1 MARMRAQPMQ
11 ALPVAPGSHLPLR
24 RYVRH
29 PREIVSL
36 VVAIIAS
43 LLLLAAA
50 VSEVT
55 TALDEQRTPD
65 VYALALVFA
74 PLLIWF
80 ARGQLWAQQRLSG
93 IKLTR
98 EQFPEAYAMLVDA
111 AGRSGLSYVPDAYV
125 VLGNGVINAAASGHG
140 LRRFVFINSDLVEV
154 GGGAREPD
162 ALRFV
167 IAHEVGHIAAGH
179 VSYWRIL
186 GTFAS
191 QWIPLVGSTLSRAQE
206 FTADSY
212 GHALAP
218 QGARSAMA
226 TLAGG
231 KYLGRSVDVD
241 AMADRAVTE
250 PGSSSGSP
258 TPSRATRCCCG
269 ASTHCAT
276 GAVPAAC
283 SGARRSRGSGA
294 GRPRRGRTP
303 FLPWSAS
310 SRRPS
315 RRTPPRSSRGNPDL
329 SHRRGRRSVPCRA
342 RRRTVHATMTSGGSL
357 GRSSDRVAPGGSPDV
372 LGSGVGGLGAH
383 SSPVDRTAGDG
394 CDDTRTTLEHRR
406 QHRDPDPE
414 HGQTGTDEAR
424 RAVAPPGGQHHRA
437 EPGTERVGRVERR
450 VVEGGGER
458 LTLVRDVHQARLEQ
472 RHDDRGQQPQDED
485 HDDGEPERVR
495 RPAEEGQE
503 HGDEAERADDALE
516 HADAVGDPPAQHHAR
531 DHADAVCREHP
542 RDVALVQA
550 GELGHGRRDEGVH
563 REHAAEADDA
573 DEQGEPD
580 LYTAQRLHLGAHGL
594 VAARRLVRQED
605 GDGHDGQGRDGAD
618 EDVGQVPGEPL
629 AEQRRHGH
637 PDDVRDPEAAEDGRH
652 RGSTAL
658 VRHEGGSHDRADP
671 EEGAV
676 REACEE
682 PRRHDGGVAVRREDG
697 EVRDG
702 KEAHQAHEQALAR
715 DLRRGDGDER
725 GPDDHAER
733 VGRHV
738 VTGRGDVD
746 TGALGDLR
754 QQTHR
759 HELRGADGETSHGE
773 REDGEGRATSGGAHR
788 GSPVGV
794 VRSAARVVA
803 PAWWQGGVVRI
814 AVDPVSDSNGNGGAA
829 TVIPMPSTFERLL
842 GRLRGIVRGASAPS
856 RSRSRQGSPPSRP

>member
-1 MARMRAQPMQ
+1 MAAMRAQPMQ
-11 ALPVAPGSHLPLR
+11 VLPVAPGSHLPLR

-29 PREIVSL
+29 PRESVTL
-36 VVAIIAS
+36 VVAIVTS
-43 LLLLAAA
+43 VLLLAAA
-50 VSEVT
+50 VSEVS
-55 TALDEQRTPD
+55 TAIDEQRTPD

-80 ARGQLWAQQRLSG
+80 ARGPLWAQPRLSG
-93 IKLTR
+93 IKLTP

-140 LRRFVFINSDLVEV
+140 LRRFVFINSDLLEV

-191 QWIPLVGSTLSRAQE
+191 QWIPQVGSTLSRAQE
-206 FTADSY
+206 FTADNY

-218 QGARSAMA
+218 QGASTSAARS
-226 TLAGG
+226 TWTRWRTGPSPS
-231 KYLGRSVDVD
+231 RV
-241 AMADRAVTE
+241 
-250 PGSSSGSP
+250 SSSGSP

-310 SRRPS
+310 SRHPS

-329 SHRRGRRSVPCRA
+329 SRRRGRRSVRCRA

-357 GRSSDRVAPGGSPDV
+357 GRSSDRVAPGGSLDV
-372 LGSGVGGLGAH
+372 LRSGVGGLGGH
-383 SSPVDRTAGDG
+383 SSPVDRTAGAG

-406 QHRDPDPE
+406 QHRDTDPE

-424 RAVAPPGGQHHRA
+424 GAVAPPGGQHHRA

-472 RHDDRGQQPQDED
+472 RHDDRGQQAEDED

-503 HGDEAERADDALE
+503 HGD
-516 HADAVGDPPAQHHAR
+516 
-531 DHADAVCREHP
+531 
-542 RDVALVQA
+542 
-550 GELGHGRRDEGVH
+550 
-563 REHAAEADDA
+563 
-573 DEQGEPD
+573 
-580 LYTAQRLHLGAHGL
+580 
-594 VAARRLVRQED
+594 
-605 GDGHDGQGRDGAD
+605 
-618 EDVGQVPGEPL
+618 
-629 AEQRRHGH
+629 
-637 PDDVRDPEAAEDGRH
+637 
-652 RGSTAL
+652 
-658 VRHEGGSHDRADP
+658 
-671 EEGAV
+671 
-676 REACEE
+676 
-682 PRRHDGGVAVRREDG
+682 
-697 EVRDG
+697 
-702 KEAHQAHEQALAR
+702 
-715 DLRRGDGDER
+715 
-725 GPDDHAER
+725 
-733 VGRHV
+733 
-738 VTGRGDVD
+738 
-746 TGALGDLR
+746 
-754 QQTHR
+754 
-759 HELRGADGETSHGE
+759 
-773 REDGEGRATSGGAHR
+773 
-788 GSPVGV
+788 
-794 VRSAARVVA
+794 
-803 PAWWQGGVVRI
+803 
-814 AVDPVSDSNGNGGAA
+814 
-829 TVIPMPSTFERLL
+829 
-842 GRLRGIVRGASAPS
+842 
-856 RSRSRQGSPPSRP
+856 